1 LVTPASLVISGAVEG
16 PVDEA
21 VLRVLLSHFG
31 KNPAG
36 IYGKNGKPDLRKKIN
51 AYNQAGHRSPWIVLV
66 DLNRDADCAP
76 ALRALW
82 LPNPAPFMFFR
93 VAVREVEAWLLGD
106 RERIAAFLGIATSKI
121 PVNPEALED
130 PKQAMV
136 SLASRSRRRD
146 IREDMVP
153 RLGSGRIVGP
163 AYTSRLIEFVTDSRS
178 GWRPDVAAR
187 NSDSLNR
194 CLLSLRGLSKG

>member
-1 LVTPASLVISGAVEG
+1 MVTPASLVISGAVEG

-76 ALRALW
+76 ALRAL
-82 LPNPAPFMFFR
+82 
-93 VAVREVEAWLLGD
+93 
-106 RERIAAFLGIATSKI
+106 
-121 PVNPEALED
+121 
-130 PKQAMV
+130 
-136 SLASRSRRRD
+136 
-146 IREDMVP
+146 
-153 RLGSGRIVGP
+153 
-163 AYTSRLIEFVTDSRS
+163 
-178 GWRPDVAAR
+178 
-187 NSDSLNR
+187 
-194 CLLSLRGLSKG
+194 